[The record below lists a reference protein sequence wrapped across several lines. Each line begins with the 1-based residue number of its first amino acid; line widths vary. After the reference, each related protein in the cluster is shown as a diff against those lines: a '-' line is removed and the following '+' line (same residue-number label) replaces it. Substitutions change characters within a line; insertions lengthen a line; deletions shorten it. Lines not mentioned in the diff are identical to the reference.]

1 MFDEPMVDLK
11 RQLAE
16 YAGFVE
22 HMIEKSIQGLLRNNR
37 EMLREVVE
45 KDEPKA
51 NDCENRLDEL
61 CLTMIAKYQPRA
73 RDLRTILM
81 TLGMNKDLE
90 RMADHA
96 VNLAEDGLY
105 LIDRPQVK
113 PLIDIPRMAEEATG
127 MVRDSIRSFL
137 TEDANLAKGVCE
149 RDSVVDRLNEQ
160 VVRELV
166 TFMSADP
173 STIERS
179 IHLLDIARSLERI
192 ADLSTNVGEDVIF
205 MVEGRVIKHHK
216 GEGGPD
222 CEDGKTNRPM

>member
-11 RQLAE
+11 RELAE
-16 YAGFVE
+16 YASFVE

-37 EMLREVVE
+37 QMLLEVVE

-51 NDCENRLDEL
+51 NACENMLDEL
-61 CLTMIAKYQPRA
+61 CLNMIAKYQPRA

-81 TLGMNKDLE
+81 ALGMNKDLE

-96 VNLAEDGLY
+96 VNLAEDALY
-105 LIDRPQVK
+105 LIERPQVK

-127 MVRDSIRSFL
+127 MVRDSISSFL
-137 TEDANLAKGVCE
+137 TEDAKLAKAVCE
-149 RDSVVDRLNEQ
+149 RDSIVDGLNDQ
-160 VVRELV
+160 VVRELI
-166 TFMSADP
+166 TFMSSD
-173 STIERS
+173 STTIERS
-179 IHLLDIARSLERI
+179 IHLLNIARNLERI

-222 CEDGKTNRPM
+222 CEGGKADRTA

>member
-1 MFDEPMVDLK
+1 MTVFDEPMVDLK

-22 HMIEKSIQGLLRNNR
+22 HMIGKSIQGLLGNNR

-45 KDEPKA
+45 EDEPKA
-51 NDCENRLDEL
+51 NSYEIRLDEL

-81 TLGMNKDLE
+81 ALGMSKDLE

-113 PLIDIPRMAEEATG
+113 PLVDIPRMAEEVTG

-137 TEDANLAKGVCE
+137 TEDAGLAKGVCE
-149 RDSVVDRLNEQ
+149 RDSVVDRLKEQ
-160 VVRELV
+160 IIKELV
-166 TFMSADP
+166 AFMSADP

-179 IHLLDIARSLERI
+179 IHLLNIARSLERI
-192 ADLSTNVGEDVIF
+192 ADISTNVGEDVIF

-216 GEGGPD
+216 EEGG
-222 CEDGKTNRPM
+222 

>member
-11 RQLAE
+11 RELAE

-22 HMIEKSIQGLLRNNR
+22 HMIEKSILGLLKNNR

-51 NDCENRLDEL
+51 NHCENRLDEL

-81 TLGMNKDLE
+81 ALGMNKDLE

-96 VNLAEDGLY
+96 VNIATDSLY
-105 LIDRPQVK
+105 LIERPPVK
-113 PLIDIPRMAEEATG
+113 PLIDIPRMAEETTG

-137 TEDANLAKGVCE
+137 TEDAKLAKSVYE
-149 RDSVVDRLNEQ
+149 RDGIVDELNGQ

-166 TFMSADP
+166 TFMGADP

-179 IHLLDIARSLERI
+179 IHLLNIARNLERI

-205 MVEGRVIKHHK
+205 MVEGRVTKHHK
-216 GEGGPD
+216 GEGGPTS
-222 CEDGKTNRPM
+222 EDGKAPR

>member
-1 MFDEPMVDLK
+1 MFDEPMADLK
-11 RQLAE
+11 HELAE
-16 YAGFVE
+16 YASFVE
-22 HMIEKSIQGLLRNNR
+22 HMIEKSIRGLLKNDR
-37 EMLREVVE
+37 EILREVVE
-45 KDEPKA
+45 KDEPKT
-51 NDCENRLDEL
+51 NDWENKLDEL

-73 RDLRTILM
+73 RDLRTVFM
-81 TLGMNKDLE
+81 ALGMNKDLE

-96 VNLAEDGLY
+96 VNIAEDGLY
-105 LIDRPQVK
+105 LIERPQVK

-137 TEDANLAKGVCE
+137 TEDAQLAKGVCE
-149 RDSVVDRLNEQ
+149 RDSIVDGLNEQ

-179 IHLLDIARSLERI
+179 IHLLNIAGNLERI

-205 MVEGRVIKHHK
+205 MVEGRVTKHHK
-216 GEGGPD
+216 
-222 CEDGKTNRPM
+222 